1 MSLITK
7 QPRDKNSEPCQQI
20 LLGFRNERCQHNNCW
35 TRTTLTGVSI
45 KNPQYTNSK
54 GYFKFF
60 LYYICESWY
69 EPFQKYASRSPGWFK
84 NYKQWQLYRY
94 VYWEQYEII
103 NWILTNL
110 SVVICSAM
118 SSCTIVYFAT
128 CAIDSQLWGYI
139 LNILRNIIVIVL
151 HGLKF
156 LFSLQVLYRQF
167 YGKSKTMEWCQII
180 LSVIWILLISNA
192 AG

>member
-1 MSLITK
+1 MSSWLQISQEIK
-7 QPRDKNSEPCQQI
+7 ILNHVSKFSLASETNVVSIIIAGHGPLWQV
-20 LLGFRNERCQHNNCW
+20 FRLKTPS
-35 TRTTLTGVSI
+35 TRTQKVILNEI
-45 KNPQYTNSK
+45 
-54 GYFKFF
+54 

-180 LSVIWILLISNA
+180 LSVI
-192 AG
+192 